1 MTHSNTAF
9 LLFTVCIYLNVKP
22 LFKLLLS
29 QLPYHLLS
37 IPMFLHCTQQPISS
51 YALTISVGLKLA
63 SSLAWQESFLSQ
75 LRHLLLGR
83 CFKQRQPPCG
93 CIALHTQC
101 TVHFHLTSLDFPGF
115 STVQSY
121 WGYFLMVGCFSKSS
135 SPPRTPT
142 TILKFLLL
150 LFSMDFFLKQQSSFC

>member
-101 TVHFHLTSLDFPGF
+101 TVHFHLTSLDFPGLQD
-115 STVQSY
+115 SSIVQMKKLPS
-121 WGYFLMVGCFSKSS
+121 FLRLNKI
-135 SPPRTPT
+135 P
-142 TILKFLLL
+142 
-150 LFSMDFFLKQQSSFC
+150 LFYMFFLTFPFLIHPMMGTQIVPISWLL